1 MNRTSELVTG
11 SHSLRKSST
20 WCGQLTELNSCLILA
35 DVERRADVA
44 AQLATRTAVSNTL
57 PVLPGLRELL
67 PGGGLAR
74 GSVVTVPDVDLLL
87 LALAAGASAAGA
99 WCWLAGMPEAGVQA
113 AADLGLCPERTLLT
127 PQLDRHWPVV
137 MSSLVDGCEIV
148 IVRPP
153 TAPSAQLRRRVDA
166 TLRRAGGVLLVA
178 GEWPGAQLRLRV
190 VRREWSGLGFGHG
203 RLRACRAEVS
213 VSGRGAAGRELT
225 RWLWLPAEDGGVA
238 AAEPP
243 ATAGPGLPGREL
255 TAHAGLRTVA
265 AG

>member
-1 MNRTSELVTG
+1 VTP
-11 SHSLRKSST
+11 
-20 WCGQLTELNSCLILA
+20 
-35 DVERRADVA
+35 
-44 AQLATRTAVSNTL
+44 LATRTAVISAEHSL

-67 PGGGLAR
+67 PAGGLAR
-74 GSVVTVPDVDLLL
+74 GSVVTVPDAGLLL

-99 WCWLAGMPEAGVQA
+99 WCGLAGVQEASVPA
-113 AADLGLCPERTLLT
+113 AADLGLHPERTLLA
-127 PQLDRHWPVV
+127 PQLGPHWPQVV
-137 MSSLVDGCEIV
+137 SSLADGCEIV

-153 TAPSAQLRRRVDA
+153 TVPPAQLRRRMEA
-166 TLRRAGGVLLVA
+166 TLRRVGGVLIVA

-213 VSGRGAAGRELT
+213 VSGRGAAGQERT

-238 AAEPP
+238 PAEPP
-243 ATAGPGLPGREL
+243 ATIAPELPGRE
-255 TAHAGLRTVA
+255 HAGLREVR